1 MLVMSK
7 LLVVWWWILRL
18 RRKLVK
24 RELML
29 TLREVMTI
37 MLIVVAS

>member
-1 MLVMSK
+1 MGK